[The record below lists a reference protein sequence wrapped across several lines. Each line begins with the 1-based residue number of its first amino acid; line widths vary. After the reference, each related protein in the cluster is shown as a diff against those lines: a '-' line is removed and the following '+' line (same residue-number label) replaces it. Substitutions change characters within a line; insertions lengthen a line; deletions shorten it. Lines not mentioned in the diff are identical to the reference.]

1 MKRDCCAKMEKK
13 TGCVQKRQVRL
24 LNIREIARQAGLSIA
39 TISRV
44 INHPETVAPETRERV
59 LGILE
64 SCNYSPKLAAK
75 PPRKKTGAVVLIVPV
90 LPRYYGILAG
100 IRQVLQANGYQLTIC
115 ETSGFRGGEN
125 GSIRAVAASRPDGV
139 ILVRGSEAPPEL
151 GPLRQAGIPVV
162 LIGKC
167 ADAESEN
174 NCSINFQD
182 AAAKLTAHLIDM
194 KYTRIALVQTEAD
207 YPEKPQ
213 ITAGFLQALAAGGLD
228 AGGCPILETEDSVR
242 GGYIVLKE
250 MLAEGEALPQ
260 AFFAADDGIAVGI
273 MKAAQE
279 EKLAVPRQ
287 LAVAGFTDS
296 EMATVV
302 CPALTTVEHPYERL
316 GTVAARRLIDLI
328 ENSELYDIETQEIV
342 LKSKLKIRKSCGNK
356 KNIYEQFE

>member
-1 MKRDCCAKMEKK
+1 
-13 TGCVQKRQVRL
+13 
-24 LNIREIARQAGLSIA
+24 
-39 TISRV
+39 
-44 INHPETVAPETRERV
+44 
-59 LGILE
+59 
-64 SCNYSPKLAAK
+64 
-75 PPRKKTGAVVLIVPV
+75 
-90 LPRYYGILAG
+90 
-100 IRQVLQANGYQLTIC
+100 
-115 ETSGFRGGEN
+115 
-125 GSIRAVAASRPDGV
+125 
-139 ILVRGSEAPPEL
+139 
-151 GPLRQAGIPVV
+151 
-162 LIGKC
+162 
-167 ADAESEN
+167 
-174 NCSINFQD
+174 
-182 AAAKLTAHLIDM
+182 
-194 KYTRIALVQTEAD
+194 
-207 YPEKPQ
+207 
-213 ITAGFLQALAAGGLD
+213 
-228 AGGCPILETEDSVR
+228 
-242 GGYIVLKE
+242 